1 MRYLAIGLLVLA
13 APATAQESGNRLSLI
28 CAGGGYATKLDQS
41 TAQAW
46 NNYGDSATATVQ
58 SPSRVGFQDQTQL
71 WVEGSEGRIR
81 MPPSMLPAIRGGE
94 DGWFKLSSI
103 EVTDSEIRATVKVNP
118 LNNPKL
124 RLDRIT
130 GAVSLSGKAGDY
142 AGRCQKFDPQAVQRQ
157 F

>member
-1 MRYLAIGLLVLA
+1 MRFLIIGLLGLA
-13 APATAQESGNRLSLI
+13 TTATAQESGNRLNLV
-28 CAGGGYATKLDQS
+28 CAGGGYATKIDQS

-46 NNYGDSATATVQ
+46 NNYGDNATATVQ
-58 SPSRVGFQDQTQL
+58 SQSRVGFQDQAQL
-71 WVEGSEGRIR
+71 WIEGSEGRIR
-81 MPPSMLPAIRGGE
+81 MPPSMLPIIRGGE

-124 RLDRIT
+124 RLDRLT
-130 GAVSLSGKAGDY
+130 GSVSLSGKAGNY
-142 AGRCQKFDPQAVQRQ
+142 AGQCQKFDPNAVQRR